1 MKRILLISLMAILCI
16 TGNSLYAK
24 DDTTKVVVD
33 STSKVVNDATQ
44 PVTLYARDWTNDVIE
59 INGEK
64 YSLVPLPSQEKAW
77 YEEEWVTIILL
88 IVSIAALLLATYS
101 LFVVRPCLHKE
112 EVDIRI
118 NRALRAFNADVV
130 SQIRPQSTV
139 SSKMEISKLQERI
152 GELEHRLKEIEN
164 NAKKPVCVTP
174 APQPKAPQET
184 SAKPQPV
191 PARQRYAYQNASNPN
206 QLIGVSRQ
214 LDQYLHTFVITL
226 DPGSEK
232 EGSFMIINKESI
244 SASCR
249 NNTDSMLC
257 CDKEGR
263 GTSIVKQIAGRV
275 TINGEVA
282 EVKQRAKVIVR

>member
-24 DDTTKVVVD
+24 DDTTKVAVD
-33 STSKVVNDATQ
+33 SASKVVNDVAQ

-59 INGEK
+59 INGKK
-64 YSLVPLPSQEKAW
+64 YYLESLPSQEKAW
-77 YEEEWVTIILL
+77 NEEEWVTILLL
-88 IVSIAALLLATYS
+88 IVSIAALLLAAYS

-112 EVDIRI
+112 EVDVRI
-118 NRALRAFNADVV
+118 DKALRDFNANVV
-130 SQIRPQSTV
+130 SRIRPQSTV
-139 SSKMEISKLQERI
+139 SSKVEIQKIQERI
-152 GELEHRLKEIEN
+152 SELEHRLKEIEN

-174 APQPKAPQET
+174 VPQPKAPQEA

-232 EGSFMIINKESI
+232 EGSFMIIDKESI
-244 SASCR
+244 IANCL

-263 GTSIVKQIAGRV
+263 GTSIVKQIPGRV